1 MMMMDEQLNHA
12 PCGYLTMSEQGIILS
27 INQTLLKA
35 IDYTADQL
43 IGQNFNFI
51 LSVPARIFYHLY
63 FFPLM
68 DAKGLVDEMYITL
81 EDKHGVEIP
90 FLINAIKKNRDTTT
104 SFECVL
110 IPIRQ
115 RSEYENELLLAK
127 KDAESALLAMNKVN
141 EELQIALKR
150 LKMKRDILLQLNEQ
164 NQKYKTETEKELE
177 LARKIQETLLS
188 DPISNEYLEIEAY
201 YKACKDLSGDIYGF
215 YQIDQHQYG
224 IILLDVMGH
233 GLSSAL
239 ITMSLHSL
247 FHRLISRGVH
257 ANIVMK
263 ELDNHLHT
271 LFLQNE
277 EAHHYCT
284 AIYLLINT
292 EKQEIE
298 YINAGHPPALW
309 QDCNGEQM
317 ELYASGPPLG
327 TFEGIQYKTNTFT
340 YTKGGRLLL
349 YTDGVA
355 DPLGSNHLYSLL
367 AENPSADLSNI
378 KERIIESL
386 LHEENIYHKND
397 DQCFILVDLK

>member
-1 MMMMDEQLNHA
+1 
-12 PCGYLTMSEQGIILS
+12 
-27 INQTLLKA
+27 
-35 IDYTADQL
+35 
-43 IGQNFNFI
+43 
-51 LSVPARIFYHLY
+51 
-63 FFPLM
+63 
-68 DAKGLVDEMYITL
+68 
-81 EDKHGVEIP
+81 
-90 FLINAIKKNRDTTT
+90 
-104 SFECVL
+104 
-110 IPIRQ
+110 
-115 RSEYENELLLAK
+115 
-127 KDAESALLAMNKVN
+127 
-141 EELQIALKR
+141 
-150 LKMKRDILLQLNEQ
+150 
-164 NQKYKTETEKELE
+164 
-177 LARKIQETLLS
+177 
-188 DPISNEYLEIEAY
+188 
-201 YKACKDLSGDIYGF
+201 
-215 YQIDQHQYG
+215 
-224 IILLDVMGH
+224 
-233 GLSSAL
+233 
-239 ITMSLHSL
+239 MSLHSL

-292 EKQEIE
+292 HKQEIE

-327 TFEGIQYKTNTFT
+327 TFEGIQFKTKTFT

-367 AENPSADLSNI
+367 AENPSANLTDI

>member
-1 MMMMDEQLNHA
+1 MDEQLNHA
-12 PCGYLTMSEQGIILS
+12 PCGYLTMSEQGNILS

-35 IDYTADQL
+35 LDHNVDQL
-43 IGQNFNFI
+43 IGQNFNLI
-51 LSVPARIFYHLY
+51 LSVPARIFYQLY

-68 DAKGLVDEMYITL
+68 NAKGLVEEMYITL
-81 EDKHGVEIP
+81 EAKNGEEIP
-90 FLINAIKKNRDTTT
+90 FLINAVKTSRNNRTL
-104 SFECVL
+104 FECAL
-110 IPIRQ
+110 IPIPQ
-115 RSEYENELLLAK
+115 RSEYENELLMAK

-141 EELQIALKR
+141 EELEIALKR
-150 LKMKRDILLQLNEQ
+150 LKMKRDILLQLNQQ
-164 NQKYKTETEKELE
+164 NQKYKMETENELE

-188 DPISNEYLEIEAY
+188 DPISNEHLEIEAY
-201 YKACKDLSGDIYGF
+201 YKACKNLSGDIYGF

-247 FHRLISRGVH
+247 FHRLISRGVR

-284 AIYLLINT
+284 AIYLLVNT
-292 EKQEIE
+292 QKHEIE

-309 QDCNGEQM
+309 QDCNGKQM
-317 ELYASGPPLG
+317 ELFATAPPLG
-327 TFEGIQYKTNTFT
+327 TFEGIQYQTNTFT
-340 YTKGGRLLL
+340 YSKGGRLLL

-397 DQCFILVDLK
+397 DQCFILVNLK

>member
-1 MMMMDEQLNHA
+1 MDEQLNHA
-12 PCGYLTMSEQGIILS
+12 PCGYLTMSEQGNILS

-35 IDYTADQL
+35 LDHNVDQL
-43 IGQNFNFI
+43 IGQNFNLI
-51 LSVPARIFYHLY
+51 LSVPARIFYQLY

-68 DAKGLVDEMYITL
+68 HAKGLVEEMYITL
-81 EDKHGVEIP
+81 EAKNGEEIP
-90 FLINAIKKNRDTTT
+90 FLINAVKTNRNNRTL
-104 SFECVL
+104 FECAL
-110 IPIRQ
+110 IPIPQ
-115 RSEYENELLLAK
+115 RSEYENELLMAK
-127 KDAESALLAMNKVN
+127 KDAESALIAMNKVN
-141 EELQIALKR
+141 EELEIALKR
-150 LKMKRDILLQLNEQ
+150 LKMKRDLLLQLNEQ
-164 NQKYKTETEKELE
+164 NQKFKIETENELE

-188 DPISNEYLEIEAY
+188 DPISNEHLEIEAY
-201 YKACKDLSGDIYGF
+201 YKACKNLSGDIYGF

-257 ANIVMK
+257 ANIIMK

-284 AIYLLINT
+284 AIYLLVNT
-292 EKQEIE
+292 QKHEIE

-317 ELYASGPPLG
+317 ELFATAPPLG

-367 AENPSADLSNI
+367 AENPSADLYNI

-397 DQCFILVDLK
+397 DQCFILVNLK